1 MARRLPLTLQ
11 GPGES
16 EDRPSLCSARGP
28 FLLNLTRM
36 PDGAFNNDAI
46 WGRLWSGLV
55 DSRPCPQPRAPGLT
69 AAGLLFDEDFGEPEA
84 AAGKILGIVVT
95 DQGDAFLADFGEID
109 FPSHFG
115 EQLGIDA
122 RPWRCGLRR
131 GRRLHRRLG
140 RGRTRRVLGLLEGFA
155 QLLARAGGVFGNK
168 WSGGLRGTLS
178 LALALAAAALAFGT
192 LTLV

>member
-1 MARRLPLTLQ
+1 MSALRSATAVHAVAALGLRWEAIAPQ
-11 GPGES
+11 AGCRSPK
-16 EDRPSLCSARGP
+16 DPS
-28 FLLNLTRM
+28 
-36 PDGAFNNDAI
+36 
-46 WGRLWSGLV
+46 
-55 DSRPCPQPRAPGLT
+55 LT
-69 AAGLLFDEDFGEPEA
+69 AAGLFFDEDFREPEA

-109 FPSHFG
+109 FPRHLG

-122 RPWRCGLRR
+122 RPWRSRLRR

-140 RGRTRRVLGLLEGFA
+140 RGRTRRVLGLLEGVA

-192 LTLV
+192 LTLG